1 RISINSLGRMKKG
14 LGKRQKP
21 YFIPGKGFF
30 MNAMQYCDKVNR
42 QLVGFKAGVYDILEK
57 MEGLNEAEK
66 SVYTAPIKDL
76 KGIIAELDAG
86 LAALKNACP
95 ADWSPQK
102 AAIDAQMEELSATLL
117 QLAAKI
123 KVSVPDTT
131 SWT

>member
-1 RISINSLGRMKKG
+1 MD
-14 LGKRQKP
+14 
-21 YFIPGKGFF
+21 
-30 MNAMQYCDKVNR
+30 AMQYCDKVNR
-42 QLVGFKAGVYDILEK
+42 QLVGFKAGVYDILLK
-57 MEGLNEAEK
+57 MDGLTEAEK

-76 KGIIAELDAG
+76 KGIIAELEAG

-95 ADWSPQK
+95 ADWSPEK
-102 AAIDAQMEELSATLL
+102 AAIDTQMEDLSATLL